1 MVNKI
6 KSSLSAKVFLWVSTS
21 LILCSILI
29 FGIIIIA
36 LPHSYKVVASDR
48 IQQEVDTLVAELSQ
62 TTFEQGKK
70 RISEFCIHNSAS
82 AILVTDNTS
91 ISFGTIT
98 KSQND
103 KETSTVVTNVR
114 FTDKTSQSFLTV
126 TTTISTESE
135 ITESFLKL
143 LPFILLFTVLIS
155 AASALMCNR
164 ILVKPIVEISS
175 ISKRMSQ
182 LDMTWRCKV
191 NRSDEVGVLACSLND
206 MAQRLDDVI
215 NSWRLRT
222 ISSGK
227 IFL

>member
-1 MVNKI
+1 LVNKI